1 MTIEVRPDQVDLV
14 ELNTGG
20 KSLRMRID
28 KLAIEFGIIKGKNG
42 EFMAY
47 NVTLPGGTPITQEA
61 IEHRQEEGAGQRYSG
76 VIQWWHRWQGW
87 GHILPDPGC
96 TFPAAVQQKLDE
108 TASQAAAKAKSE
120 EKGKEKLLYFRKD
133 DCEWNLRTEIGKK
146 VTFAVYLDDKG
157 AGAKDVAPVEGCQ
170 LSGPH
175 DAYGDAPKRKECG
188 PVGRLGE
195 HPSGTSGIG
204 LPLGPSG
211 SSGERSPGVA
221 VELFETGDT
230 DEQKYTCTGVEEEG
244 VRWDVI
250 RSELRHAL
258 REVHHGALARDL
270 HAAKD
275 SKGRDPAVS
284 YGDVQLQRHLERFQK
299 LVLVLPERSRC
310 PLGRHCL
317 RVLVSVLYSGLPWNA
332 WFVRYEALAAGWP
345 VFEVMGL
352 VADLYGGEIASLPE
366 NCDVESLAQLEP
378 LIGQPE
384 QLTTGLDVGF
394 LAQTQTAV
402 RLVAGRHTGGPKA
415 IFTPPLPQLL
425 LRVEQANQKYH
436 RAWMRQGECLIHF
449 QLQETDAGHRAP
461 ECFEHYRSV
470 GQALQSLRPMASWT
484 TLLVSSGTW
493 TWTEDLA
500 HDLRRLLHERH
511 QAAREVDWAGLAT
524 INSSRIF
531 NWRRVTHKYW
541 KLAYEEYATGH
552 ETSPFLPLAQFWAVG
567 DTTSGTRV
575 YGTKSFVGLM
585 RRLAE
590 REREY
595 VPSLP
600 GFASGAEDW
609 LVMLDLLGKEMGLRA
624 YTYLSHGVLNL
635 YRSGE
640 TELFPWDA
648 DIDANFIASHP
659 VVIGDSVRRSEAIVA
674 TSPGYSY
681 ILRGDRVVFR
691 TLEDTARMDIW
702 ISGPQ
707 EVRAYD
713 IRARLCGLRVNF
725 FRDQL
730 MGAVWYYRPGEKI
743 YGHTRGQLLHCQ
755 WRQHNACLPD
765 CVRNGLGVGQDGCEF
780 SDRFVHLFT

>member
-1 MTIEVRPDQVDLV
+1 M
-14 ELNTGG
+14 
-20 KSLRMRID
+20 
-28 KLAIEFGIIKGKNG
+28 
-42 EFMAY
+42 
-47 NVTLPGGTPITQEA
+47 
-61 IEHRQEEGAGQRYSG
+61 GA
-76 VIQWWHRWQGW
+76 
-87 GHILPDPGC
+87 
-96 TFPAAVQQKLDE
+96 TVQQKLDE

-157 AGAKDVAPVEGCQ
+157 AGAKDVAP
-170 LSGPH
+170 
-175 DAYGDAPKRKECG
+175 
-188 PVGRLGE
+188 
-195 HPSGTSGIG
+195 
-204 LPLGPSG
+204 
-211 SSGERSPGVA
+211 
-221 VELFETGDT
+221 
-230 DEQKYTCTGVEEEG
+230 
-244 VRWDVI
+244 
-250 RSELRHAL
+250 
-258 REVHHGALARDL
+258 VHHGALARDL

-332 WFVRYEALAAGWP
+332 WFVRYEATVFLCGKGWQLVFDVYGVWGSQSYCRTHAAPLLRHACALARAAASAALTAAG
-345 VFEVMGL
+345 L
-352 VADLYGGEIASLPE
+352 RSGGNAL
-366 NCDVESLAQLEP
+366 QLGWAP
-378 LIGQPE
+378 
-384 QLTTGLDVGF
+384 GLDVGF

-436 RAWMRQGECLIHF
+436 RAWMRQGRDIVYCGSLPIEANLEELCKGIQGECLIHF

-531 NWRRVTHKYW
+531 NWPVRRVTHKYW

-595 VPSLP
+595 EW
-600 GFASGAEDW
+600 GFAGAE
-609 LVMLDLLGKEMGLRA
+609 LP
-624 YTYLSHGVLNL
+624 S
-635 YRSGE
+635 
-640 TELFPWDA
+640 
-648 DIDANFIASHP
+648 
-659 VVIGDSVRRSEAIVA
+659 RRSIDPTDFTHLPHRSSPVPARPA
-674 TSPGYSY
+674 TGALLVP
-681 ILRGDRVVFR
+681 GDRSSRVFH
-691 TLEDTARMDIW
+691 
-702 ISGPQ
+702 PQ
-707 EVRAYD
+707 PWGGSE
-713 IRARLCGLRVNF
+713 
-725 FRDQL
+725 
-730 MGAVWYYRPGEKI
+730 
-743 YGHTRGQLLHCQ
+743 LLH
-755 WRQHNACLPD
+755 
-765 CVRNGLGVGQDGCEF
+765 QDEP
-780 SDRFVHLFT
+780 

>member
-1 MTIEVRPDQVDLV
+1 MW
-14 ELNTGG
+14 
-20 KSLRMRID
+20 LR
-28 KLAIEFGIIKGKNG
+28 LSVLSVAW
-42 EFMAY
+42 
-47 NVTLPGGTPITQEA
+47 VSTPRA
-61 IEHRQEEGAGQRYSG
+61 LRA
-76 VIQWWHRWQGW
+76 
-87 GHILPDPGC
+87 
-96 TFPAAVQQKLDE
+96 LD
-108 TASQAAAKAKSE
+108 
-120 EKGKEKLLYFRKD
+120 
-133 DCEWNLRTEIGKK
+133 
-146 VTFAVYLDDKG
+146 
-157 AGAKDVAPVEGCQ
+157 
-170 LSGPH
+170 
-175 DAYGDAPKRKECG
+175 
-188 PVGRLGE
+188 
-195 HPSGTSGIG
+195 
-204 LPLGPSG
+204 
-211 SSGERSPGVA
+211 
-221 VELFETGDT
+221 
-230 DEQKYTCTGVEEEG
+230 CTGVEEEG

-332 WFVRYEALAAGWP
+332 WFVRYEEDLLGLVHGTNWTEALAAGWP

-384 QLTTGLDVGF
+384 QLTTHAAPLLRHACALARAAASAALTAAGLRSGGNALQLGWAPGLDVGF

-436 RAWMRQGECLIHF
+436 RAWMRQGRVDIVYCGSLPIEANLEELCKGIQGECLIHF

-531 NWRRVTHKYW
+531 NWPV
-541 KLAYEEYATGH
+541 YATGH

-600 GFASGAEDW
+600 GFASAGVTRQSLEAALRSEDEGAEDW

-624 YTYLSHGVLNL
+624 YTYLNGASLEQNYQAGARLTPRISRTFHIEAARFLQGPPLEHCLFPEIAAAGSFTHSHGVVVSYCTRKSLWRMFRDVGGWWLQMNPLQHIIVPVSASVLNL

-659 VVIGDSVRRSEAIVA
+659 VVIGSLLEEHEERLKRM
-674 TSPGYSY
+674 GYSY